1 MSKDVIHVDGEDV
14 VVREDTAKA
23 WRGVNWAAISIGAF
37 VLIVASL
44 FFIFTFVAGSDGN
57 IEPPVDKREGVSNN

>member
-1 MSKDVIHVDGEDV
+1 MSKDVIHVDGADV

-23 WRGVNWAAISIGAF
+23 WRGANWAAISIGAF
-37 VLIVASL
+37 VLIVVGL

-57 IEPPVDKREGVSNN
+57 IEPPVDKHEGVSSN